1 MKTIKTFSI
10 IIWKAMALLMLLLI
24 NNVSKAQLNE
34 FECYIDSSYFTG
46 SLVSVAKLTATSIN
60 GKVLILDR

>member
-1 MKTIKTFSI
+1 
-10 IIWKAMALLMLLLI
+10 MALLMLLLI